1 MLFFYLFGVAI
12 DDDGLLMGMLN
23 NARWS
28 HLLSL
33 ELPKT
38 LTFSFAVL
46 KLSSDTLSERF
57 MESYPFIHL

>member
-1 MLFFYLFGVAI
+1 
-12 DDDGLLMGMLN
+12 
-23 NARWS
+23 
-28 HLLSL
+28 L